1 MTARRVHVV
10 TLLIL
15 ALIFGAAQC
24 VASCTGD
31 SLKPRVPPCHQH
43 QAPGHATSA
52 PCTLDSLLPDAQAS
66 PLAHI
71 AVIGFAAAVVESAHV
86 FVVDEILTS
95 AAFSPPLS
103 SSILRI

>member
-1 MTARRVHVV
+1 MTARRVHLV

-31 SLKPRVPPCHQH
+31 SLKPSVPPCHQH

-52 PCTLDSLLPDAQAS
+52 ACTLDSLVPDAQAS
-66 PLAHI
+66 PSAHI
-71 AVIGFAAAVVESAHV
+71 ATIVFAAPTVESAHW
-86 FVVDEILTS
+86 FVVAEIFTS
-95 AAFSPPLS
+95 PVFSPPTPPN
-103 SSILRI
+103 ILRI